1 MRERD
6 RFHPL
11 FERWAGA
18 VRRRLVARRVLTGVA
33 LGLALA
39 VIPAVVAWK
48 TRHGA
53 LRPLAA
59 LLGVAGAVA
68 GFVVARRKRW
78 SDVDVALWLDDRL
91 ETEEAI
97 TTAVELRNQAE
108 DDDEARAVVVS
119 TAATALASADE
130 KRARPSVLRPLHALA
145 PLGVAA
151 LVFVAQSPLPKL
163 PVVAHPPGE
172 TKVQLAE
179 VAGLKKVAELGE
191 AKARDDAQKQRLE
204 QIAKDA
210 DKLKADLEKGLE
222 KREAL
227 DRIAKLRDEIAAE
240 RLTLGEGE
248 KRAGL
253 EAAISKLEE
262 NDATKEAAKALA
274 DHDLERM
281 DKEME
286 RIANAREK
294 RDRDSAK
301 KALEDAA
308 NAAKANGAKD
318 VGKALEQEKE
328 SLEER
333 EKRAEA
339 LRDLEKAMED
349 SGVASPEM
357 RSEAESLD
365 RKGDDATAKKLA
377 DAMGK
382 ALEKLTPE
390 ERKKLA
396 EKLKERMSKG
406 GGQMDPQRMK
416 DLADDLATPEGQ
428 KKLEDELKE
437 MAHEDDE
444 SPESQGQKKL
454 DDAEEGADGA
464 EGDIDGQ
471 GEADKG
477 EGEGQGKPPGEGQG
491 GQGQGQ
497 GGQGQGPH
505 GQGQGQGGQGQGQ
518 GGGKMPIPL
527 PSPGQGSSGGDGSSG
542 GGHHHDTGTGSHAGT
557 TEPVAGAG
565 TLKSRAH
572 GAMNRAPGMPGQT
585 TGFTP
590 GKTGGTANVQ
600 GTGALGAAGPSE
612 VDGVDHSDVP
622 EEYREQVRQ
631 YFQP

>member
-1 MRERD
+1 MGERE

-18 VRRRLVARRVLTGVA
+18 VRRRLLARRALTGLA
-33 LGLALA
+33 IGLALA
-39 VIPAVVAWK
+39 VIPALVAWK

-53 LRPLAA
+53 LRPLCA
-59 LLGVAGAVA
+59 LLGVGGAVA
-68 GFVVARRKRW
+68 GLVVARRRRW

-97 TTAVELRNQAE
+97 TTAVEMRNQAE

-119 TAATALASADE
+119 TAATALAGADE

-145 PLGVAA
+145 PLAVAA
-151 LVFVAQSPLPKL
+151 LVFVTRSPLPSA
-163 PVVAHPPGE
+163 PVVARSPGE
-172 TKVQLAE
+172 TKVQIGQVE
-179 VAGLKKVAELGE
+179 GLKKVAQLGE
-191 AKARDDAQKQRLE
+191 ATARDDAQKQRLE
-204 QIAKDA
+204 KIAKDA

-253 EAAISKLEE
+253 EAAVSKLEE
-262 NDATKEAAKALA
+262 NDSTKEAAKALG
-274 DHDLERM
+274 DHDLEKM
-281 DKEME
+281 DREME

-308 NAAKANGAKD
+308 AAAKANGAPD
-318 VGKALEQEKE
+318 VGKALAEEKKA
-328 SLEER
+328 LEER
-333 EKRAEA
+333 ERRAEA

-349 SGVASPEM
+349 SGVASPEQK
-357 RSEAESLD
+357 SEAESLD

-396 EKLKERMSKG
+396 EKLKEKASKG
-406 GGQMDPQRMK
+406 GSQSDPQKMK
-416 DLADDLATPEGQ
+416 DLADDLSTPEGQ

-444 SPESQGQKKL
+444 SPESKGQKGL
-454 DDAEEGADGA
+454 DDAEQGADGA
-464 EGDIDGQ
+464 EGDINGQ
-471 GEADKG
+471 GPGEKG
-477 EGEGQGKPPGEGQG
+477 EGPGEGQQPGQGQGEGQGAGQG
-491 GQGQGQ
+491 A
-497 GGQGQGPH
+497 
-505 GQGQGQGGQGQGQ
+505 
-518 GGGKMPIPL
+518 GKMPIPL
-527 PSPGQGSSGGDGSSG
+527 PGQGSGSSNSDGSSG
-542 GGHHHDTGTGSHAGT
+542 GGHHHDTGTGPHDGK
-557 TEPVAGAG
+557 TEPVGAAG

-572 GAMNRAPGMPGQT
+572 GSMNKAPGMPGT
-585 TGFTP
+585 STGFTP

>member
-1 MRERD
+1 MDVPMGDRE

-11 FERWAGA
+11 FEHWAGA
-18 VRRRLVARRVLTGVA
+18 VRRRLVARRALTGLA
-33 LGLALA
+33 IGLALA
-39 VIPAVVAWK
+39 VLPALVAWK
-48 TRHGA
+48 TGHGA
-53 LRPLAA
+53 LRPLCA
-59 LLGVAGAVA
+59 LLGVAGAAA
-68 GFVVARRKRW
+68 GLVVARRKRW
-78 SDVDVALWLDDRL
+78 SDVDVALWLDDCL
-91 ETEEAI
+91 QTEEAI
-97 TTAVELRNQAE
+97 TTAVELRNRAE

-119 TAATALASADE
+119 NAATALAGADE
-130 KRARPSVLRPLHALA
+130 ARARPTVLRPLHALA
-145 PLGVAA
+145 PLAVAA
-151 LVFVAQSPLPKL
+151 LVFVTRSPLPPA
-163 PVVAHPPGE
+163 PVVAHAPGE

-191 AKARDDAQKQRLE
+191 ARARDEAQKERLE
-204 QIAKDA
+204 KIAKDA
-210 DKLKADLEKGLE
+210 DKLKADLDKGLE

-227 DRIAKLRDEIAAE
+227 DRIARLRDDIAAE

-253 EAAISKLEE
+253 EAAVSKLEE
-262 NDATKEAAKALA
+262 NDATKEAAKALG
-274 DHDLERM
+274 DHDLEKM
-281 DKEME
+281 DREME

-308 NAAKANGAKD
+308 AAAKANGAPD
-318 VGKALEQEKE
+318 VGKALAEEKKA
-328 SLEER
+328 LEER

-349 SGVASPEM
+349 SGVASPEQKT
-357 RSEAESLD
+357 EAESLD
-365 RKGDDATAKKLA
+365 RKGDDATARKLA

-396 EKLKERMSKG
+396 EKLKEKASKG
-406 GGQMDPQRMK
+406 GKQSDPQKLK
-416 DLADDLATPEGQ
+416 DLAEDLSTPEGQ

-437 MAHEDDE
+437 MADEDDE
-444 SPESQGQKKL
+444 SPESKGQKGL
-454 DDAEEGADGA
+454 DDAEQGADGA

-471 GEADKG
+471 PQGGPGKQPGEG
-477 EGEGQGKPPGEGQG
+477 PGGEGQGHG
-491 GQGQGQ
+491 GD
-497 GGQGQGPH
+497 
-505 GQGQGQGGQGQGQ
+505 
-518 GGGKMPIPL
+518 KMPIPL
-527 PSPGQGSSGGDGSSG
+527 PGQGQGSGPSEGSSG
-542 GGHHHDTGTGSHAGT
+542 GGHHHDTGTGPHDGK
-557 TEPVAGAG
+557 TEPVAAAG

-572 GAMNRAPGMPGQT
+572 GPMNRAPGMPGSN

>member
-1 MRERD
+1 MGERE

-18 VRRRLVARRVLTGVA
+18 VRRRLLARRALTGLA
-33 LGLALA
+33 IGLALA
-39 VIPAVVAWK
+39 VIPALVAWK

-53 LRPLAA
+53 LRPLCA
-59 LLGVAGAVA
+59 LLGVGGAVA
-68 GFVVARRKRW
+68 GLVVARRRRW

-97 TTAVELRNQAE
+97 TTAVEMRNQAE

-119 TAATALASADE
+119 TAATALAGADE

-145 PLGVAA
+145 PLAVAA
-151 LVFVAQSPLPKL
+151 LVFVTRSPLPSA
-163 PVVAHPPGE
+163 PVVARSPGE
-172 TKVQLAE
+172 TKVQIGQVE
-179 VAGLKKVAELGE
+179 GLKKVAQLGE
-191 AKARDDAQKQRLE
+191 ATARDDAQKQRLE
-204 QIAKDA
+204 KIAKDA

-253 EAAISKLEE
+253 EAAVSKLEE
-262 NDATKEAAKALA
+262 NDSTKEAAKALG
-274 DHDLERM
+274 DHDLEKM
-281 DKEME
+281 DREME

-308 NAAKANGAKD
+308 AAAKANGAPD
-318 VGKALEQEKE
+318 VGKALAEEKKA
-328 SLEER
+328 LEER
-333 EKRAEA
+333 ERRAEA

-349 SGVASPEM
+349 SGVASPEQK
-357 RSEAESLD
+357 SEAESLD

-396 EKLKERMSKG
+396 EKLKEKASKG
-406 GGQMDPQRMK
+406 GSQSDPQKMK
-416 DLADDLATPEGQ
+416 DLADDLSTPEGQ

-444 SPESQGQKKL
+444 SPESKGQKGL
-454 DDAEEGADGA
+454 DDAEQGADGA

-471 GEADKG
+471 GPGEKG
-477 EGEGQGKPPGEGQG
+477 EGPGEGQQPGQGQGEGQGAGQG
-491 GQGQGQ
+491 A
-497 GGQGQGPH
+497 
-505 GQGQGQGGQGQGQ
+505 
-518 GGGKMPIPL
+518 GKMPIPL
-527 PSPGQGSSGGDGSSG
+527 PGQGSGSSNSDGSSG
-542 GGHHHDTGTGSHAGT
+542 GGHHHDTGTGPHDGK
-557 TEPVAGAG
+557 TEPVGAAG

-572 GAMNRAPGMPGQT
+572 GSMNKAPGMPGT
-585 TGFTP
+585 STGFTP

>member
-1 MRERD
+1 MDVPMGDRE

-11 FERWAGA
+11 FEHWAGA
-18 VRRRLVARRVLTGVA
+18 VRRRLVARRALTGLA
-33 LGLALA
+33 IGLALA
-39 VIPAVVAWK
+39 VLPALVAWK
-48 TRHGA
+48 TRHGE
-53 LRPLAA
+53 LRPLCA
-59 LLGVAGAVA
+59 LLGVAGAAA
-68 GFVVARRKRW
+68 GLVVARRKRW

-91 ETEEAI
+91 QTEEAI

-119 TAATALASADE
+119 TAATALAGADE
-130 KRARPSVLRPLHALA
+130 ARARPTVLRPLHALA
-145 PLGVAA
+145 PLAVAA
-151 LVFVAQSPLPKL
+151 LVFVTRSPMPPA
-163 PVVAHPPGE
+163 PVVAHAPGE

-191 AKARDDAQKQRLE
+191 ARARDEAQKERLE
-204 QIAKDA
+204 KIAKDA
-210 DKLKADLEKGLE
+210 DKLKADLDKGLE

-227 DRIAKLRDEIAAE
+227 DRIARLRDDIAAE

-253 EAAISKLEE
+253 EAAVSKLEE
-262 NDATKEAAKALA
+262 NDATKEAAKALG
-274 DHDLERM
+274 DHDLEKM
-281 DKEME
+281 DREME

-308 NAAKANGAKD
+308 AAAKANGAPD
-318 VGKALEQEKE
+318 VGKALAEEKKA
-328 SLEER
+328 LEER

-349 SGVASPEM
+349 SGVASPEQKA
-357 RSEAESLD
+357 EAESLD
-365 RKGDDATAKKLA
+365 RKSDDATAKKLA

-396 EKLKERMSKG
+396 EKLKEKASKG
-406 GGQMDPQRMK
+406 GKQSDPQKLK
-416 DLADDLATPEGQ
+416 DLAEDLATPEGQ

-437 MAHEDDE
+437 MADEDDE
-444 SPESQGQKKL
+444 SPESKGEKSL
-454 DDAEEGADGA
+454 DDAEQGADGA

-471 GEADKG
+471 PQGG
-477 EGEGQGKPPGEGQG
+477 PGKPPGEGPG
-491 GQGQGQ
+491 GEGQGQ
-497 GGQGQGPH
+497 GGPGSGH
-505 GQGQGQGGQGQGQ
+505 GGD
-518 GGGKMPIPL
+518 KMPIPL
-527 PSPGQGSSGGDGSSG
+527 PGQGQGSGPSDGSSG
-542 GGHHHDTGTGSHAGT
+542 GGHHHDTGTGPHDGK
-557 TEPVAGAG
+557 TEPVGAAG

-572 GAMNRAPGMPGQT
+572 GPMNRAPGMPGSN

>member
-1 MRERD
+1 MKEPMGERE

-11 FERWAGA
+11 FEHWARN
-18 VRRRLVARRVLTGVA
+18 VRTRLLARRALTGLAV
-33 LGLALA
+33 GLALA
-39 VIPAVVAWK
+39 VLPALLAWK
-48 TRHGA
+48 TGHGA
-53 LRPLAA
+53 LRPFCALVGIPGAA
-59 LLGVAGAVA
+59 AGL
-68 GFVVARRKRW
+68 VVARRKRW
-78 SDVDVALWLDDRL
+78 SDTDVALWLDDRL
-91 ETEEAI
+91 DTDEAI

-119 TAATALASADE
+119 TAAAALAGADE
-130 KRARPSVLRPLHALA
+130 TRARPAVLRPLHALV
-145 PLGVAA
+145 PLAVAA
-151 LVFVAQSPLPKL
+151 LVLVTRSAMPVPPVKAQ
-163 PVVAHPPGE
+163 VPGE
-172 TKVQLAE
+172 TKVQIGQVE
-179 VAGLKKVAELGE
+179 GLRKVAQLGQ
-191 AKARDDAQKQRLE
+191 ASARDDAQKQRLE

-210 DKLKADLEKGLE
+210 DKLRADLDKGLE

-253 EAAISKLEE
+253 EAAVSKLEQ
-262 NDATKEAAKALA
+262 NDTTKEAAKALG
-274 DHDLERM
+274 DHDLEKM
-281 DKEME
+281 DREME

-308 NAAKANGAKD
+308 AAAKANGAKD
-318 VGKALEQEKE
+318 VGKALEQDKK

-349 SGVASPEM
+349 SGVASPEQK
-357 RSEAESLD
+357 SEAESLD
-365 RKGDDATAKKLA
+365 RKGTDEAAKKLA

-396 EKLKERMSKG
+396 EKLKQQAGKG
-406 GGQMDPQRMK
+406 RSQSSPQDLK

-437 MAHEDDE
+437 MADQDDE
-444 SPESQGQKKL
+444 SPESKGQKGL
-454 DDAEEGADGA
+454 DDAEQGADGA
-464 EGDIDGQ
+464 EGEINGQEPGQEGDGP
-471 GEADKG
+471 
-477 EGEGQGKPPGEGQG
+477 GQGK
-491 GQGQGQ
+491 
-497 GGQGQGPH
+497 
-505 GQGQGQGGQGQGQ
+505 
-518 GGGKMPIPL
+518 GGGKMPIPI
-527 PSPGQGSSGGDGSSG
+527 PGQGNGATPNGAGQNGGDASGDGSG
-542 GGHHHDTGTGSHAGT
+542 GPGHHHDTGTGSHVGQ
-557 TEPVAGAG
+557 TEAVGAAG

-572 GAMNRAPGMPGQT
+572 GPMNKAPGMPGT
-585 TGFTP
+585 STGWTP

-600 GTGALGAAGPSE
+600 GTGALGAAGPAE
-612 VDGVDHSDVP
+612 VDGVDHSEVP

>member
-1 MRERD
+1 MDVPMGDRE

-11 FERWAGA
+11 FEHWAGA
-18 VRRRLVARRVLTGVA
+18 VRRRLVARRALTGLA
-33 LGLALA
+33 IGLALA
-39 VIPAVVAWK
+39 VLPALVAWK
-48 TRHGA
+48 TGHGA
-53 LRPLAA
+53 LRPLCA
-59 LLGVAGAVA
+59 LLGVAGAAA
-68 GFVVARRKRW
+68 GLVVARRKRW
-78 SDVDVALWLDDRL
+78 SDVDVALWLDDCL
-91 ETEEAI
+91 QTEEAI
-97 TTAVELRNQAE
+97 TTAVELRNRAE

-119 TAATALASADE
+119 NAATALAGAAAA
-130 KRARPSVLRPLHALA
+130 RARPTVLRPLHALA
-145 PLGVAA
+145 PLAVAA
-151 LVFVAQSPLPKL
+151 LVFVTRSPLPPA
-163 PVVAHPPGE
+163 PVVAHAPGE

-191 AKARDDAQKQRLE
+191 ARARDEAQKERLE
-204 QIAKDA
+204 KIAKDA
-210 DKLKADLEKGLE
+210 DKLKADLDKGLE

-227 DRIAKLRDEIAAE
+227 DRIARLRDDIAAE

-253 EAAISKLEE
+253 EAAVSKLEE
-262 NDATKEAAKALA
+262 NDATKEAAKALG
-274 DHDLERM
+274 DHDLEKM
-281 DKEME
+281 DREME

-308 NAAKANGAKD
+308 AAAKANGAPD
-318 VGKALEQEKE
+318 VGKALAEEKKA
-328 SLEER
+328 LEER

-349 SGVASPEM
+349 SGVASPEQKT
-357 RSEAESLD
+357 EAESLD
-365 RKGDDATAKKLA
+365 RKGDDATARKLA

-396 EKLKERMSKG
+396 EKLKEKASKG
-406 GGQMDPQRMK
+406 GKQSDPQKLK
-416 DLADDLATPEGQ
+416 DLAEDLSTPEGQ

-437 MAHEDDE
+437 MADEDDE
-444 SPESQGQKKL
+444 SPESKGQKGL
-454 DDAEEGADGA
+454 DDAEQGADGA

-471 GEADKG
+471 PQGGPGKQPGEG
-477 EGEGQGKPPGEGQG
+477 PGGEGQGHG
-491 GQGQGQ
+491 GD
-497 GGQGQGPH
+497 
-505 GQGQGQGGQGQGQ
+505 
-518 GGGKMPIPL
+518 KMPIPL
-527 PSPGQGSSGGDGSSG
+527 PGQGQGSGPSEGSSG
-542 GGHHHDTGTGSHAGT
+542 GGHHHDTGTGPHDGK
-557 TEPVAGAG
+557 TEPVAAAG

-572 GAMNRAPGMPGQT
+572 GPMNRAPGMPGSN